1 MLRRR
6 GQQTNLLIQTFTSTI
21 FIPIF
26 GESAV
31 VFGRRWPTIFA
42 VALFVLG
49 SGVAG
54 GATST
59 AMLIGTHRYSFLAA
73 LAA

>member
-1 MLRRR
+1 MD
-6 GQQTNLLIQTFTSTI
+6 QTDTDDCDSTV

-26 GESAV
+26 REATD

-42 VALFVLG
+42 VSMFMVG
-49 SGVAG
+49 SGIAG

-59 AMLIGTHRYSFLAA
+59 VMIIGLSCPYATSKASSLLIFS
-73 LAA
+73 

>member
-1 MLRRR
+1 MVV
-6 GQQTNLLIQTFTSTI
+6 TSTV

-26 GESAV
+26 GESAA

-42 VALFVLG
+42 ASMFVLG

-59 AMLIGTHRYSFLAA
+59 AMLIGLSRLDLACIVVS
-73 LAA
+73 